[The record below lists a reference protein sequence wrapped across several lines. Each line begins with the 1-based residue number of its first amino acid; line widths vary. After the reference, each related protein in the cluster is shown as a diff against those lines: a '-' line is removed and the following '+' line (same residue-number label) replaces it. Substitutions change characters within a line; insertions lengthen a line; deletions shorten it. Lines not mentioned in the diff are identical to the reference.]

1 MSLRHL
7 SIRGRLWIALA
18 ALAAATLVVGAA
30 SWVTLN
36 QATARLERLHDE
48 TLTGVQQALAISRH
62 ASDLATRAP
71 FLLTIQSPFRL
82 RQEAENAQKIIR
94 DMPKG
99 TAAMS
104 AILRDMDDSIA
115 DLVAATEA
123 KDRLTDQ
130 ILRLNA
136 RIAALER
143 RYASL
148 ASRLRLS
155 LPEGRDWLTLQR
167 MAVALI
173 GAGRAENLVGVGE
186 YQREFHSLSRRIG
199 GPAVSDL
206 QDGSRQLHELAEN
219 PAGLFNLRRQELARQ
234 VEAQAALK
242 RIRLGAED
250 LSVHATA
257 TSVQAQAQIE
267 VERGRARSA
276 INFAKSLILAVGLI
290 SAVVALM
297 AAVFVSR
304 YVTANLRAI
313 SRAMERLAV
322 GDRSIRLP
330 RGTHSGDEIGKLF
343 HAFRAFRAN
352 ALRLDRLNRQ
362 LAQRNALFQGLY
374 DGMPNGLAILS
385 ETGHLVA
392 RNSRLADVTG
402 LPETAFADRPDV
414 YRLLKDAQWLYTQGA
429 AGLTEMHHADG
440 RVLELRESALATG
453 GTVMLLSDVSEHR
466 ALDDRL
472 RQMQR
477 TEALGK
483 IAGEVAHDFGN
494 ILSTISTSLTLI
506 ETAPPDRVPALRQ
519 SLGTAL
525 DIGTALTQ
533 RLLAF
538 ARRLNLDP
546 EVMDLNA
553 LVEGIE
559 DLIALALTD
568 QVTLQIHQA
577 DQPLMVRIDPG
588 QMESALLNLCLN
600 AAQAIFGSGHIEIR
614 LGLAGPDT
622 AQIDV
627 RDNGCGMTPDVLA
640 QAMEPFFTARL
651 DGTGTGLGLAM
662 VHGFIRQS
670 GGEVEI
676 TSKPQAGTLVRL
688 SLPICSPVA
697 PMRLGRR
704 RILIVEDN
712 ADDARHL
719 RRLLTGASVVEAND
733 PQTALRLI
741 AEDPPFDLV
750 LTDLHLGPDPAGWQ
764 IAQAAADRHQDTRA
778 VVISGR
784 LPAVNPLAAQY
795 ADRIFSLSKPIDTV
809 AFAAHVQGSPLR

>member
-1 MSLRHL
+1 MSLRQL
-7 SIRGRLWIALA
+7 SIRARLWMALA
-18 ALAAATLVVGAA
+18 ALTAATLIVGATN
-30 SWVTLN
+30 WVTLS

-48 TLTGVQQALAISRH
+48 TLTGVQQALEISRH

-71 FLLTIQSPFRL
+71 YLLTIQSPYRL
-82 RQEAENAQKIIR
+82 RQEAENAQKMIA
-94 DMPKG
+94 DTPSA
-99 TAAMS
+99 TAEIL
-104 AILRDMDDSIA
+104 AILHDMDDSIG
-115 DLVAATEA
+115 DLVVATEA

-136 RIAALER
+136 SIAALER
-143 RYASL
+143 RYAGL

-186 YQREFHSLSRRIG
+186 YQREFHSLSRRMG
-199 GPAVSDL
+199 GPRVSDL
-206 QDGSRQLHELAEN
+206 QDGSRQLHELAEKT
-219 PAGLFNLRRQELARQ
+219 AGLFNLRRQQLTRQ
-234 VEAQAALK
+234 VEAEAALK

-250 LSVHATA
+250 LSLHAA
-257 TSVQAQAQIE
+257 STSVKAQAQIE
-267 VERGRARSA
+267 VERGRTQSA
-276 INFAKSLILAVGLI
+276 INFAKSVIFAVGLI
-290 SAVVALM
+290 SAIVAL
-297 AAVFVSR
+297 AAAIFVSR

-322 GDRSIRLP
+322 GDRSTRLP

-362 LAQRNALFQGLY
+362 LAHRNALFQGLY

-385 ETGHLVA
+385 ETGHLIA
-392 RNSRLADVTG
+392 CNARLADVTG
-402 LPETAFADRPDV
+402 LPEDAFKDRPDM
-414 YRLLKDAQWLYTQGA
+414 YRLLKDAHWVCTHGSD
-429 AGLTEMHHADG
+429 GLTELHHNDG
-440 RVLELRESALATG
+440 PVLELRESALATG
-453 GTVMLLSDVSEHR
+453 GTVMLLSDVSERR
-466 ALDDRL
+466 ALDDRM

-494 ILSTISTSLTLI
+494 ILSTISTSLALI
-506 ETAPPDRVPALRQ
+506 ETVPPDRVPALRQ

-538 ARRLNLDP
+538 ARRLNLEP
-546 EVMDLNA
+546 EVMDLNT
-553 LVEGIE
+553 LVEGVE
-559 DLIALALTD
+559 DLISLALTD

-600 AAQAIFGSGHIEIR
+600 AAQAISGKGYIKIS
-614 LGLAGPDT
+614 LGLASPDM

-627 RDNGCGMTPDVLA
+627 RDTGCGMSPDVLA
-640 QAMEPFFTARL
+640 HAMEPFFTARL

-662 VHGFIRQS
+662 VHGFIHQS

-676 TSKPQAGTLVRL
+676 TSKPDAGTLVRL
-688 SLPICSPVA
+688 HLPICSPVT
-697 PMRLGRR
+697 PMRLDRR
-704 RILIVEDN
+704 RILMIEDN
-712 ADDARHL
+712 PDDARHL
-719 RRLLTGASVVEAND
+719 RRLLSGATVIEATD
-733 PQTALRLI
+733 PQIALRMI
-741 AEDPPFDLV
+741 AEHPAFDIV

-764 IAQAAADRHQDTRA
+764 IAEAALTRHPDTRV

-784 LPAVNPLAAQY
+784 LPAVNPLSAQY
-795 ADRIFSLSKPIDTV
+795 PDRAFSLSKPIDTV
-809 AFAAHVQGSPLR
+809 AFAALVQGPPHR